1 MASAWH
7 GCCNL
12 KPRINYIFL
21 TMTLRDFRIGWRT
34 LLQDPAYSFVVIAG
48 LGIGLAAALLLL
60 GLVRHSW
67 QYNRHVPDVDQVYVV
82 KQRFNVDPKAPWFD
96 QAPLLLRA
104 VAAGTPGVATATGY
118 LPSRAETMGLTV
130 RIDGQLRKLD
140 SLTVLPDFA
149 AMLGLQ
155 AAQGDLASALDKPDS
170 FAITEEAAQR
180 LFGTANALG
189 KTMLAEGKL
198 LRVGAVLRTPPASTT
213 IPFETLLGTASVLV
227 EKEVREELATG
238 ARGWWGKMLVRV
250 QPGASLPAVTDALQ
264 RAVDGNP
271 ALQDQPPEV
280 RQRLGRRKVMD
291 VALAPL
297 KDAYFDQDVAQ
308 NFVAAPGPRA
318 HPAAIAGLGAV
329 ALLILALA
337 AVNYVNL
344 AAVRVL
350 RRQREVAMR
359 KVLGAGA
366 RRIALQLLAESML
379 VALLATVIGLLLAW
393 LAQPLFAELVNR
405 RLDSVLSPGYVA
417 AALLLGALLGV
428 LTAIY
433 PAWLA
438 LRVRPSQVLAGRGD
452 IESAGGLR
460 MRRVLTVLQV
470 AAAMGLASVAVAI
483 AWQTAFAVRA
493 SPGFDPA
500 PLLIVDL
507 PKPVRMS
514 AAAQSFVA
522 ALKAQPG
529 VAGVAISED
538 AVGRSNVSWFRD
550 LKRLDG
556 RSTATEIKSVSA
568 NFFEQYR
575 IAPLAGRL
583 FDPRQDKED
592 DPVPLVLNA
601 IAARELGFAD
611 PAAAIGQT
619 LLFGGFDGKV
629 IHKRVVG
636 IAPELRFHSL
646 RDAPRAVAY
655 ELWTAGITLSV
666 RASGTAGTAGTAGT
680 DGAASLEPTVRAL
693 WPKYFP
699 DAMLKTRSAADILA
713 VNYADDARM
722 ARLLALATGI
732 ALTIAAFG
740 TYVLSAHTVQRRARE
755 IVLRK
760 LYGAGRSAIGALVV
774 KEIGVLTALAALVGL
789 PPAALAIQRYLAG
802 YVEHAPIGG
811 WTMLLALAATLAIAG
826 AAVARHA
833 WLAMR
838 MKPADALRA

>member
-1 MASAWH
+1 
-7 GCCNL
+7 
-12 KPRINYIFL
+12 
-21 TMTLRDFRIGWRT
+21 MTLRDFRIGWRT
-34 LLQDPAYSFVVIAG
+34 LLQDPANSIVVIAG
-48 LGIGLAAALLLL
+48 LGVGLAAALLLL

-67 QYNRHVPDVDQVYVV
+67 QYNRHIPDVERVYVV
-82 KQRFNVDPKAPWFD
+82 KQRYNADPKAPWFD

-104 VAAGTPGVATATGY
+104 SAAGTPGVAAATGY
-118 LPSRAETMGLTV
+118 LPSRAESMGLTV

-155 AAQGDLASALDKPDS
+155 AVQGDLASALERPDS
-170 FAITEEAAQR
+170 FAITEDAAQR
-180 LFGTANALG
+180 LFGTAGALG

-198 LRVGAVLRTPPASTT
+198 LRVGAVLRTPPPSSTIT
-213 IPFETLLGTASVLV
+213 FDTLLGIGSLLV
-227 EKEVREELATG
+227 EAEVRDELLTG
-238 ARGWWGKMLVRV
+238 ARGWWGKLLVRV
-250 QPGASLPAVTDALQ
+250 QPGASLPAITDALQ
-264 RAVDGNP
+264 RAVDSNP
-271 ALQDQPPEV
+271 GLQDKPPEV
-280 RQRLGRRKVMD
+280 RQRLGGRKVMD

-297 KDAYFDQDVAQ
+297 KDAYFDQEVAQ

-329 ALLILALA
+329 AVLILALA

-366 RRIALQLLAESML
+366 RRIALQLLAESLL
-379 VALLATVIGLLLAW
+379 VAMLATVIGLLLAW
-393 LAQPLFAELVNR
+393 LALPLFSELVNR
-405 RLDSVLSPGYVA
+405 KLDSVLSPGYVA
-417 AALLLGALLGV
+417 AALLLGGLLGV

-438 LRVRPSQVLAGRGD
+438 LRVRPGQALAGRGD
-452 IESAGGLR
+452 SESTAALR
-460 MRRVLTVLQV
+460 TRRALTVLQV

-483 AWQTAFAVRA
+483 AWQTAFAMRA

-507 PKPVRMS
+507 PEPVRMS
-514 AAAQSFVA
+514 PTAQSFVA

-550 LKRLDG
+550 LKRPDG
-556 RSTATEIKSVSA
+556 RSAAMEMKSVSA

-575 IAPLAGRL
+575 VAPLAGRL
-583 FDPRQDKED
+583 FEARLDQED

-601 IAARELGFAD
+601 IAARDLGFAD

-619 LLFGGFDGKV
+619 LLFKGFDNKV

-646 RDAPRAVAY
+646 RAAPRAVAY

-666 RASGTAGTAGTAGT
+666 RAGGGADAAGV
-680 DGAASLEPTVRAL
+680 EPAVRAL

-699 DAMLKTRSAADILA
+699 DAMPKTRPAAAILA
-713 VNYADDARM
+713 VNYADDERM

-732 ALTIAAFG
+732 ALAIAAVG

-760 LYGAGRSAIGALVV
+760 LYGAGSGAIGGLVA
-774 KEIGVLTALAALVGL
+774 KEIGMLTLLAALIGL

-811 WTMLLALAATLAIAG
+811 WTMLLALAATLAVAG

>member
-1 MASAWH
+1 MLHLPA
-7 GCCNL
+7 
-12 KPRINYIFL
+12 RINYLFPI
-21 TMTLRDFRIGWRT
+21 MTLRDFRIGWRT
-34 LLQDPAYSFVVIAG
+34 FLQDPAYSFVVIAG
-48 LGIGLAAALLLL
+48 LGLGLGAALLLL

-67 QYNRHVPDVDQVYVV
+67 QYNRHIPDVENVYVV

-104 VAAGTPGVATATGY
+104 AAAGTPGVAAATGY
-118 LPSRAETMGLTV
+118 LPSRAETIGLTV
-130 RIDGQLRKLD
+130 RIGGQLRKLD
-140 SLTVLPDFA
+140 SLTVLPGFA
-149 AMLGLQ
+149 TMLGLQ
-155 AAQGDLASALDKPDS
+155 AVQGDLAAALERPDS

-180 LFGTANALG
+180 LFGSADALG

-198 LRVGAVLRTPPASTT
+198 LRVGAVLRTPPASST
-213 IPFETLLGTASVLV
+213 IPFDTLLGTRSALV
-227 EKEVREELATG
+227 EEAVRDELTSG
-238 ARGWWGKMLVRV
+238 SRGWWGKMLVRV
-250 QPGASLPAVTDALQ
+250 QPGASLPAITDALQ
-264 RAVDGNP
+264 RAVDTNSG
-271 ALQDQPPEV
+271 LQHQPPEV
-280 RQRLGRRKVMD
+280 RQRLGQRKVME

-297 KDAYFDQDVAQ
+297 EDAYFDTDVAQ

-366 RRIALQLLAESML
+366 RRIALQQLAESML
-379 VALLATVIGLLLAW
+379 VAMLATVLGLLLAW
-393 LAQPLFAELVNR
+393 LAQPLFSELVNR
-405 RLDSVLSPGYVA
+405 KLDSVLSPACVG
-417 AALLLGALLGV
+417 AALLLGGLLGV
-428 LTAIY
+428 LTAGY
-433 PAWLA
+433 PAWIA
-438 LRVRPSQVLAGRGD
+438 LRVRPGQVLAGRGD
-452 IESAGGLR
+452 TESAGGLR
-460 MRRVLTVLQV
+460 TRRVLTVLQV

-483 AWQTAFAVRA
+483 SWQTAYAMRA

-507 PKPVRMS
+507 PEPVRMS
-514 AAAQSFVA
+514 PTAQSFVA

-556 RSTATEIKSVSA
+556 RSASMEMKSVSA

-575 IAPLAGRL
+575 VQPQAGRL

-619 LLFGGFDGKV
+619 LLFSGFDQKV
-629 IHKRVVG
+629 VHKRVVG

-646 RDAPRAVAY
+646 RAAPRAVAY

-666 RASGTAGTAGTAGT
+666 RAAAGTA
-680 DGAASLEPTVRAL
+680 DLEPAIRAL

-699 DAMLKTRSAADILA
+699 DAILKIRPAADILA

-760 LYGAGRSAIGALVV
+760 LYGAGRGAIGALVV
-774 KEIGVLTALAALVGL
+774 KEVGVLTLLAALIGL

-811 WTMLLALAATLAIAG
+811 WTMLLALAATLAIAA

-838 MKPADALRA
+838 IRTADALRT

>member
-1 MASAWH
+1 MT
-7 GCCNL
+7 L
-12 KPRINYIFL
+12 R
-21 TMTLRDFRIGWRT
+21 MTLRDLRIGWRS
-34 LLQDPAYSFVVIAG
+34 LLQDPAYSMVVIAG
-48 LGIGLAAALLLL
+48 LGVGLAAALLLL
-60 GLVRHSW
+60 GLVRYSW
-67 QYNRHVPDVDQVYVV
+67 QYNRHVPQVEQVYVV
-82 KQRFNVDPKAPWFD
+82 KQRFNADPKAPWFD

-104 VAAGTPGVATATGY
+104 SAAGTPGVEAATGY
-118 LPSRAETMGLTV
+118 LPSRPESMGLTV
-130 RIDGQLRKLD
+130 RIGGQLRKLD

-155 AAQGDLASALDKPDS
+155 AVQGDLAAALDRPDS
-170 FAITEEAAQR
+170 FAITEDAAQR

-198 LRVGAVLRTPPASTT
+198 LRVAAVLHTPPPSTT
-213 IPFETLLGTASVLV
+213 IPFDTLLGIRSLLV
-227 EKEVREELATG
+227 EAEVRDELLTG

-250 QPGASLPAVTDALQ
+250 RPGASLPAITDALQ
-264 RAVDGNP
+264 RAVDSNP
-271 ALQDQPPEV
+271 GLQNQPPEV

-329 ALLILALA
+329 ALLIVALA

-366 RRIALQLLAESML
+366 RQIALQLLAESML
-379 VALLATVIGLLLAW
+379 VAMLATVIGLLLAW
-393 LAQPLFAELVNR
+393 LALPLFSALVNR
-405 RLDSVLSPGYVA
+405 QLDSVLAPGNVA

-428 LTAIY
+428 LTSVY

-438 LRVRPSQVLAGRGD
+438 LRVLPSQVLAGRGD
-452 IESAGGLR
+452 SESAGALR
-460 MRRVLTVLQV
+460 TRRALTVLQV
-470 AAAMGLASVAVAI
+470 AAAMGLASVAVAV
-483 AWQTAFAVRA
+483 AWQTSYAMRA

-507 PKPVRMS
+507 PEQVRRS
-514 AAAQSFVA
+514 ATAQRLVA

-538 AVGRSNVSWFRD
+538 AVGRSNVTWFRD
-550 LKRLDG
+550 LKRPDG
-556 RSTATEIKSVSA
+556 RSAATAMKSVSA
-568 NFFEQYR
+568 NFFAQYR
-575 IAPLAGRL
+575 IRPLAGRL
-583 FDPRQDKED
+583 FDARLDQED

-601 IAARELGFAD
+601 IAARELGFAE
-611 PAAAIGQT
+611 PADAIGQT
-619 LLFGGFDGKV
+619 LLFKGFDNKV

-646 RDAPRAVAY
+646 RAAPRAVAY
-655 ELWTAGITLSV
+655 ELWTAGTTLSV
-666 RASGTAGTAGTAGT
+666 RARDGA
-680 DGAASLEPTVRAL
+680 GAASVEPAVRAL
-693 WPKYFP
+693 WPTYFP
-699 DAMLKTRSAADILA
+699 DAMLKSRPAADILA
-713 VNYADDARM
+713 VNYADDERM

-732 ALTIAAFG
+732 ALAIAAFG

-760 LYGAGRSAIGALVV
+760 LYGAGHRAIGKLVV
-774 KEIGVLTALAALVGL
+774 KEVGALILLAALIGL

-811 WTMLLALAATLAIAG
+811 WTMLLALAATLAIAA

-838 MKPADALRA
+838 MKAADALRA

>member
-1 MASAWH
+1 MLHLQA
-7 GCCNL
+7 
-12 KPRINYIFL
+12 RINYFIPI
-21 TMTLRDFRIGWRT
+21 MTLRDFRIGWRT
-34 LLQDPAYSFVVIAG
+34 LLQDPAYSVVVIVG

-67 QYNRHVPDVDQVYVV
+67 QYNRHIPDVKNVYVV

-104 VAAGTPGVATATGY
+104 AAVNTPGVAAATGY
-118 LPSRAETMGLTV
+118 LPSRAETIGLTV
-130 RIDGQLRKLD
+130 RPGGQLRKLD
-140 SLTVLPDFA
+140 SLTVLPGFP

-155 AAQGDLASALDKPDS
+155 ALQGDLAAALERPDS

-180 LFGTANALG
+180 LFGTADALG
-189 KTMLAEGKL
+189 KTLLAEGKL
-198 LRVGAVLRTPPASTT
+198 LRVGAVLRTPPASST
-213 IPFETLLGTASVLV
+213 IPFESLLGTRSVLV
-227 EKEVREELATG
+227 ENEVRDELASG
-238 ARGWWGKMLVRV
+238 SRGWWGKMLVRL
-250 QPGASLPAVTDALQ
+250 QPGASLPAVTAALQ
-264 RAVDGNP
+264 RAVDSNP
-271 ALQDQPPEV
+271 GLQDQPPEV
-280 RQRLGRRKVMD
+280 RQRLGQRKVMD

-297 KDAYFDQDVAQ
+297 EDAYFDTDVAQ

-318 HPAAIAGLGAV
+318 HPAAVAGLGAV

-379 VALLATVIGLLLAW
+379 VAMLATVLGLLLAW
-393 LAQPLFAELVNR
+393 LVQPLFSELVNR
-405 RLDSVLSPGYVA
+405 KLDSVLSPGDVG
-417 AALLLGALLGV
+417 AALLLGGLLGV
-428 LTAIY
+428 LTALY
-433 PAWLA
+433 PAWIA
-438 LRVRPSQVLAGRGD
+438 LRVRPAQVLAGRGEA
-452 IESAGGLR
+452 ESVGGLR
-460 MRRVLTVLQV
+460 MRRALTVLQV
-470 AAAMGLASVAVAI
+470 ATAMGLASVTVAI
-483 AWQTAFAVRA
+483 SWQTAHAMRA
-493 SPGFDPA
+493 SPGFDPV

-507 PKPVRMS
+507 PEPVRMS
-514 AAAQSFVA
+514 PTAQSFVA

-538 AVGRSNVSWFRD
+538 AVGRSNVSWLRD
-550 LKRLDG
+550 LKRLNG
-556 RSTATEIKSVSA
+556 RSASMEMKSVSA

-575 IAPLAGRL
+575 VQPQAGRL
-583 FDPRQDKED
+583 FDPRRDQED

-611 PAAAIGQT
+611 PASAIGQT
-619 LLFGGFDGKV
+619 LLFSGFDNKV
-629 IHKRVVG
+629 VQKRVVG

-646 RDAPRAVAY
+646 RAAPRAVAY

-666 RASGTAGTAGTAGT
+666 RAS
-680 DGAASLEPTVRAL
+680 DGAAAAALEPAVRAL

-699 DAMLKTRSAADILA
+699 DALLKTRPAAEILA

-732 ALTIAAFG
+732 ALAIAAFG

-760 LYGAGRSAIGALVV
+760 LYGAGGGAIGALVV
-774 KEIGVLTALAALVGL
+774 KEIGALTLLAALIGL

-811 WTMLLALAATLAIAG
+811 WTMLLALAASLTVAA

-833 WLAMR
+833 WLATRMR
-838 MKPADALRA
+838 AAEALRA

>member
-1 MASAWH
+1 
-7 GCCNL
+7 
-12 KPRINYIFL
+12 
-21 TMTLRDFRIGWRT
+21 MTLRDFRIGWRT
-34 LLQDPAYSFVVIAG
+34 LLQDPAYSIVVIAG
-48 LGIGLAAALLLL
+48 LGVGLAAALLLL
-60 GLVRHSW
+60 GLVHYSW
-67 QYNRHVPDVDQVYVV
+67 QYNRHIPQVEQVYVV
-82 KQRFNVDPKAPWFD
+82 KQRFNADPKAPWFD

-104 VAAGTPGVATATGY
+104 SAAGTPGVEAATGY
-118 LPSRAETMGLTV
+118 LPSRPESMGLTV

-155 AAQGDLASALDKPDS
+155 AVQGDLAAALDRPDG
-170 FAITEEAAQR
+170 FAITEAAAQR

-189 KTMLAEGKL
+189 RTMLAEGKL
-198 LRVGAVLRTPPASTT
+198 LRVAAVLRTPPPSSTV
-213 IPFETLLGTASVLV
+213 PFETLFGIRNLLV
-227 EKEVREELATG
+227 EAEVRDELLTG
-238 ARGWWGKMLVRV
+238 ARGWWGKLLVRV
-250 QPGASLPAVTDALQ
+250 RPGASLPAITAALQ
-264 RAVDGNP
+264 RAVDSNP
-271 ALQDQPPEV
+271 GLQNQPPEV

-308 NFVAAPGPRA
+308 NVIAAPGPRA

-329 ALLILALA
+329 ALLIVVLA

-366 RRIALQLLAESML
+366 RQIALQLLAESIL
-379 VALLATVIGLLLAW
+379 VAMLATVIGLLLAW
-393 LAQPLFAELVNR
+393 LALPLFSGLVNR
-405 RLDSVLSPGYVA
+405 QLDSVLAPDNVA
-417 AALLLGALLGV
+417 AALLLGAVLGV
-428 LTAIY
+428 LTSVY

-438 LRVRPSQVLAGRGD
+438 LRVLPSQVLAGRGD
-452 IESAGGLR
+452 SESAGALR
-460 MRRVLTVLQV
+460 TRRALTVLQV
-470 AAAMGLASVAVAI
+470 AAAMGLASVAVAVT
-483 AWQTAFAVRA
+483 WQTSYAMRA

-507 PKPVRMS
+507 PEQVRRS
-514 AAAQSFVA
+514 ATAQRFVA

-538 AVGRSNVSWFRD
+538 AVGRSNVTWFRD
-550 LKRLDG
+550 LKRPDG
-556 RSTATEIKSVSA
+556 RSAATAMKSVSA
-568 NFFEQYR
+568 NFFAQYR
-575 IAPLAGRL
+575 IQPLAGRL
-583 FDPRQDKED
+583 FDARLDQED

-601 IAARELGFAD
+601 IAARELGFAE
-611 PAAAIGQT
+611 PADAIGQT
-619 LLFGGFDGKV
+619 LLFKGFDDKV

-646 RDAPRAVAY
+646 RAAPRAVAY
-655 ELWTAGITLSV
+655 ELWTAGTTLSV
-666 RASGTAGTAGTAGT
+666 RASGGA
-680 DGAASLEPTVRAL
+680 GAASVEPAVRAL
-693 WPKYFP
+693 WPTYFP
-699 DAMLKTRSAADILA
+699 DAMLQTRPAADILA
-713 VNYADDARM
+713 VNYADDERM

-732 ALTIAAFG
+732 ALAIAAFG

-760 LYGAGRSAIGALVV
+760 LYGAGHRAIGKLVI
-774 KEIGVLTALAALVGL
+774 KEIGVLTLLAALIGL
-789 PPAALAIQRYLAG
+789 PSAALAIQRYLAG

-811 WTMLLALAATLAIAG
+811 WTLLLALAATLAVAA

-838 MKPADALRA
+838 MKAADALRT

>member
-1 MASAWH
+1 M
-7 GCCNL
+7 
-12 KPRINYIFL
+12 K
-21 TMTLRDFRIGWRT
+21 LRDFRIGWRS
-34 LLQDPAYSFVVIAG
+34 LLQDPVYSFVVIAG

-67 QYNRHVPDVDQVYVV
+67 QYNLHVPDVDRVYVV

-104 VAAGTPGVATATGY
+104 SAAGTPGVAAATGY
-118 LPSRAETMGLTV
+118 LPSRAETLGLTV
-130 RIDGQLRKLD
+130 RIAGRLHKVDG
-140 SLTVLPDFA
+140 LTVLPNFA

-155 AAQGDLASALDKPDS
+155 AAQGDLAAALERPDS

-189 KTMLAEGKL
+189 LTMLAEGKL
-198 LRVGAVLRTPPASTT
+198 LRVGAVLRTPPASST
-213 IPFETLLGTASVLV
+213 IPFETLLGTRSVLV
-227 EKEVREELATG
+227 ETEVRDELATG
-238 ARGWWGKMLVRV
+238 SRGWWGKMLLRV
-250 QPGASLPAVTDALQ
+250 QPGASLPAITEALQ
-264 RAVDGNP
+264 RAVDSYPG
-271 ALQDQPPEV
+271 LQDQPPEV
-280 RQRLGRRKVMD
+280 RQRLGGRKVME

-318 HPAAIAGLGAV
+318 HPAVIAGLGGV
-329 ALLILALA
+329 ALLILLLA

-366 RRIALQLLAESML
+366 RQIALQLLAESML
-379 VALLATVIGLLLAW
+379 VALLATAIGLLLAW
-393 LAQPLFAELVNR
+393 LALPLFSELVNR
-405 RLDSVLSPGYVA
+405 KLDSVLAPGHVA
-417 AALLLGALLGV
+417 AALLLGCLLGV
-428 LTAIY
+428 LTALY
-433 PAWLA
+433 PAWIA
-438 LRVRPSQVLAGRGD
+438 LRVRPGQVLAGRGGT
-452 IESAGGLR
+452 ESAGGLR

-470 AAAMGLASVAVAI
+470 ATAMGLASVAVAI
-483 AWQTAFAVRA
+483 GWQTAFAMRA

-507 PKPVRMS
+507 PEPVRMS
-514 AAAQSFVA
+514 PAAQSFVA

-575 IAPLAGRL
+575 IPALAGRV

-611 PAAAIGQT
+611 PAAAVGQT
-619 LLFGGFDGKV
+619 LLFSGFDNKV
-629 IHKRVVG
+629 IQRRVVG

-646 RDAPRAVAY
+646 RAAPRAVAY

-666 RASGTAGTAGTAGT
+666 RAAGEGTP
-680 DGAASLEPTVRAL
+680 AAALEPAVRAL

-699 DAMLKTRSAADILA
+699 EAILKTRSAADILA

-732 ALTIAAFG
+732 ALAIAAFG

-760 LYGAGRSAIGALVV
+760 LYGAGRSAIGVLVV
-774 KEIGVLTALAALVGL
+774 KEIGVLALLAALIGL

-811 WTMLLALAATLAIAG
+811 WTLLLALAATLGVAA

-838 MKPADALRA
+838 MKPADALRSQA

>member
-1 MASAWH
+1 VARLLQFEAW
-7 GCCNL
+7 
-12 KPRINYIFL
+12 INYSSPI
-21 TMTLRDFRIGWRT
+21 MTLRDFRIGWRT

-67 QYNRHVPDVDQVYVV
+67 QYNRHVPDVDRVYVV

-96 QAPLLLRA
+96 QAPLMLRA
-104 VAAGTPGVATATGY
+104 VAAGTPGVAAATGY

-140 SLTVLPDFA
+140 GLTVLPDFA

-155 AAQGDLASALDKPDS
+155 AAQGDLASALAKPDS
-170 FAITEEAAQR
+170 FAVTEEAAQR

-198 LRVGAVLRTPPASTT
+198 LRVGAVLRTPPASST
-213 IPFETLLGTASVLV
+213 IPFEALLGTASVLV
-227 EKEVREELATG
+227 EKEVREELAAGT
-238 ARGWWGKMLVRV
+238 RGWWGKMLVRV
-250 QPGASLPAVTDALQ
+250 QPGASLPAITNALQ

-329 ALLILALA
+329 ALLILVLA

-417 AALLLGALLGV
+417 AALLLGALLGG

-433 PAWLA
+433 PAWIA

-452 IESAGGLR
+452 TESAGGLR

-483 AWQTAFAVRA
+483 AWQTAFAMRA

-556 RSTATEIKSVSA
+556 RSAATEMKSVSA

-575 IAPLAGRL
+575 ILPQMGRL
-583 FDPRQDKED
+583 FDPRLDKED

-666 RASGTAGTAGTAGT
+666 RANDTA
-680 DGAASLEPTVRAL
+680 GAASLEPTVRAL

-732 ALTIAAFG
+732 ALAIAAFG

-811 WTMLLALAATLAIAG
+811 WTMLLALAATLAIAC

>member
-1 MASAWH
+1 
-7 GCCNL
+7 
-12 KPRINYIFL
+12 
-21 TMTLRDFRIGWRT
+21 MTLRDFRIGWRS
-34 LLQDPAYSFVVIAG
+34 LLQDPAYSFVVVAG

-67 QYNRHVPDVDQVYVV
+67 QYNRHIPEVEQVYVV
-82 KQRFNVDPKAPWFD
+82 KQRFNADPKAPWFD
-96 QAPLLLRA
+96 QAPLMLRA
-104 VAAGTPGVATATGY
+104 AAAGTPGVAAATGY
-118 LPSRAETMGLTV
+118 LPSRAESMGLTV
-130 RIDGQLRKLD
+130 RIGGQLRKLD

-155 AAQGDLASALDKPDS
+155 AVQGDLAAALQQPDS

-180 LFGTANALG
+180 LFGTTGALG
-189 KTMLAEGKL
+189 MTMLAEGKL
-198 LRVGAVLRTPPASTT
+198 LRVGAVLRTPPPSST
-213 IPFETLLGTASVLV
+213 IPFETLLGVHSVLV
-227 EKEVREELATG
+227 EAEVRDELASG

-250 QPGASLPAVTDALQ
+250 QPGASVPAITEALQ
-264 RAVDGNP
+264 RAVDTNP
-271 ALQDQPPEV
+271 GLKKQPPEV
-280 RQRLGRRKVMD
+280 RQRLGQRKVMD

-297 KDAYFDQDVAQ
+297 KDAYFDTDVAQ

-366 RRIALQLLAESML
+366 RQIALQLLAESML
-379 VALLATVIGLLLAW
+379 VAMLATVIGLLLAW
-393 LAQPLFAELVNR
+393 LALPLFSALVNR
-405 RLDSVLSPGYVA
+405 RLDSVLSPGYVG
-417 AALLLGALLGV
+417 AALLLGCLLGV
-428 LTAIY
+428 LTALY
-433 PAWLA
+433 PAWIA

-452 IESAGGLR
+452 AESAHGLR
-460 MRRVLTVLQV
+460 TRRVLTVLQV

-483 AWQTAFAVRA
+483 SWQTGYAMRA

-507 PKPVRMS
+507 PEPVRMS
-514 AAAQSFVA
+514 PTAHSFVA

-556 RSTATEIKSVSA
+556 RSAAMEMKSVSA

-575 IAPLAGRL
+575 IRPQAGRL
-583 FDPRQDKED
+583 FDARLDQED

-619 LLFGGFDGKV
+619 LLFSGFDNKV

-646 RDAPRAVAY
+646 RTAPRAVAY

-666 RASGTAGTAGTAGT
+666 RADSGNGA
-680 DGAASLEPTVRAL
+680 GAAGLEPAIRAL
-693 WPKYFP
+693 WPRYFP
-699 DAMLKTRSAADILA
+699 DAMLKTRPAADILA

-732 ALTIAAFG
+732 ALAIAAFG

-760 LYGAGRSAIGALVV
+760 LYGAGSSAIGALVV
-774 KEIGVLTALAALVGL
+774 KEVGLLALLAALIGL

-811 WTMLLALAATLAIAG
+811 WTLLLALAATLAVAA

-838 MKPADALRA
+838 MRAADALRA